1 MVAAKLSST
10 ERALLRARLRRV
22 ANAQKLANKAKR
34 TPAQVAAS
42 QANMEKAQKALR
54 YKRSKMWW

>member
-1 MVAAKLSST
+1 
-10 ERALLRARLRRV
+10 V